1 MLKRIALSISLLL
14 LSFSICSF
22 ANQAQDQKASENGR
36 FVGTWAGKWE
46 GGGSGGN
53 IELSLST
60 ESDKLVGKVS
70 VTTDNGEFNTAIKT
84 LSFDGNKM
92 TAIYDNPGMDGVEVT
107 LISTFDG
114 NSTKGTW
121 SMHQKG
127 QTAEMFSGTWTAT
140 KK

>member
-14 LSFSICSF
+14 LSFSVCSF

-36 FVGTWAGKWE
+36 FGGTWAGKWD
-46 GGGSGGN
+46 GGGSSGN
-53 IELSLST
+53 IEVSIST
-60 ESDKLVGKVS
+60 ESGKLVGKVS
-70 VTTDNGEFNTAIKT
+70 ATTDNGDYNTAIKT

-92 TAIYDNPGMDGVEVT
+92 TAIYDMPGMDGVEVT

-121 SMHQKG
+121 SVREKG
-127 QTAEMFSGTWTAT
+127 QTADMFSGSWTAT